1 MDAFRQRP
9 SSLNRKNMSISGSK
23 KSVPKPAQ
31 ASVCSQRRSCMKIP
45 LKLVDIYNGSTC
57 LQSFMKWSI
66 SVLSSLSLLSVVPL
80 CYYTPQ
86 SIFDSKS
93 KLLLLVREIWVGW
106 GPLLAVSPWVIVLIS
121 SIAGFHLARQCHMGK
136 LRLPAQKNNTARD
149 TIVSFT
155 FEDNAVNSSRSNV
168 TMHLY
173 KTIEILKHPKQRKLV
188 YVVGMAVMLA
198 IAVTIQSNLQM
209 MHPSWIWNPL
219 LWGYNVYWPST
230 IASSIEGLCVDK
242 ELSTEGR
249 QNSNSK
255 WVYGYGKRDE
265 EDNTLCLPEKSWRS
279 LSTDTLSSSNQND
292 IKTVI
297 DGLRYLKEES
307 GGIILSVMSRDTI
320 DAITPLRLN
329 VEGMLPFT
337 SNLAVVVF
345 ENDSSDGTREA
356 FLEWSEEVKGRYDV
370 DVIECKEAPGC
381 KFRESH
387 RDFEKDIPY
396 DKTSA
401 IGRMGEFRQRMVDYI
416 LEESKYSNFTHFIVL
431 DIDLSV
437 SISPMGIIH
446 TIGKLPHEAVASSGR
461 QPRPGSFGSLQPPYD
476 FSAFVPYETNKN
488 ERMIHLNK
496 KFCSLKPEGYRWRNE
511 CTAVSVSHFMMI
523 QSGDKLNYGE
533 PYLVDSAF
541 NGAVVYP
548 IKLVRESQ
556 AKYDSGSDGQR
567 CEHIGFN
574 LSLKRPMY
582 INPKWDMHLDP
593 HVMGGPSGKRAMRTI
608 SGIAKSPVIAPIIF
622 FQSMFSLMIFIYCI
636 MTLTMKIVYPLW
648 VYIVR
653 VTIGDSKIFSL
664 NERNVAS
671 TSSLEEMEY
680 LMTLENGP
688 RKRKVSEFEIESGS
702 NDIMT

>member
-23 KSVPKPAQ
+23 KSVPKPVQ

-86 SIFDSKS
+86 SVFDSKS

-437 SISPMGIIH
+437 SISPLGIIH